1 MLDDLEEI
9 KMCIKYELN
18 GEEMD
23 YLPTAVH
30 DQLQVKPIYK
40 TFPGWKTSTKGTR
53 DMKDLPEKARVYVHA
68 VEDFIGAKISSIS
81 TSPEREDTILLE
93 DPFKI

>member
-1 MLDDLEEI
+1 
-9 KMCIKYELN
+9 MCIKYEVN
-18 GEEMD
+18 GKEID
-23 YLPTAVH
+23 YLPAAVE
-30 DQLQVKPIYK
+30 DQLKVKPIYK
-40 TFPGWKTSTKGTR
+40 IFKGWKTSTKGTR
-53 DMKDLPEKARVYVHA
+53 EMKDLPENARIYIHA